1 MSLPAPD
8 PSDPFAVI
16 RPLNKC
22 REVQLAYLGIP
33 FEPISTDYARTLAAA
48 LVASADAAD
57 AEADS

>member
-16 RPLNKC
+16 RPLNRR

-33 FEPISTDYARTLAAA
+33 FEPISTAYARTLAAA
-48 LVASADAAD
+48 LVRAADAAD
-57 AEADS
+57 ADAES